1 MTRLPKNVI
10 SNTSQNLEH
19 VSSNRKSSMQR
30 PQSIDIEDEFN
41 HKIRYAQLASSH
53 NAAGRADAPSMDS
66 SSTSKAKQQHLQ
78 NAPNESLQ
86 IKMAPLFSPS
96 KKVLDSN
103 MKQSNISKSQIS
115 SPSKIPI
122 ASDYFDSSNSKNSKR
137 SNVSPPRK
145 LTPPSHCTPIQ
156 QDLHVANESVR
167 TNNEL
172 KKFASSPSGSN
183 NNLLLEKDNQYMHKK
198 PDQLSKKEYMIGA
211 YHSEIVESNTNYAR
225 NGENGDISSRT
236 ALNGLKQHNG
246 SKAESGTVH
255 RNLTLAAETV
265 NSKIPLPK
273 SQSSRSRSASNSPSK
288 SNVTSSV
295 SSPASNQSS
304 TRGRSETREV
314 YNESARFSKVSP
326 NSGLPIIG
334 WSLQTEKQELR
345 SGERLQRQMSESAY
359 RKGNMGRTIAT
370 P

>member
-10 SNTSQNLEH
+10 SNTSPNLEH
-19 VSSNRKSSMQR
+19 VSRNRKSSMQR

-53 NAAGRADAPSMDS
+53 NAAGRADASSMDS

-122 ASDYFDSSNSKNSKR
+122 ANDYFDSSNSKNSKR

-145 LTPPSHCTPIQ
+145 LTPP
-156 QDLHVANESVR
+156 
-167 TNNEL
+167 
-172 KKFASSPSGSN
+172 SPSGSN

-211 YHSEIVESNTNYAR
+211 YHSEIGESNTNSAS
-225 NGENGDISSRT
+225 NSENGDISSRT
-236 ALNGLKQHNG
+236 ALNGMKQQNG
-246 SKAESGTVH
+246 SKAESSTVN
-255 RNLTLAAETV
+255 RNSPLAAETV

-304 TRGRSETREV
+304 TRGRSETREL

-345 SGERLQRQMSESAY
+345 SGERLQRQISESAY
-359 RKGNMGRTIAT
+359 RKGNMGRTIAS